1 MQVMD
6 QPTTSALGQK
16 DDGAPPRPRLL
27 IVEDNRGDVLL
38 VEEAIKLHQVN
49 VQLHVVEDGEQA
61 CTFIQQADEDAQAPC
76 PDLLLLDLNLPKKT
90 GLEVLQK
97 VRESRRCRNI
107 PVVIFTSSNSP
118 QDRSETSRLGA
129 DRYFQ
134 KPTRYE
140 QFLKIGQVLKEVL
153 EQPQRR

>member
-1 MQVMD
+1 MVETD
-6 QPTTSALGQK
+6 REQPAATS
-16 DDGAPPRPRLL
+16 RPTETNRRPHLL

-38 VEEAIKLHQVN
+38 VEEAIKLHNVN
-49 VQLHVVEDGEQA
+49 VHLDVVEDGEQA
-61 CTFIQQADEDAQAPC
+61 CAFIERADQDPRATC
-76 PDLLLLDLNLPKKT
+76 PGLLLLDLNLPKKT

-97 VRESRRCRNI
+97 VRESKRCRNI

-118 QDRSETSRLGA
+118 QDRNETSRLGA
-129 DRYFQ
+129 NRYFQ

-153 EQPQRR
+153 QQTEKS

>member
-1 MQVMD
+1 MVETAKD
-6 QPTTSALGQK
+6 QPSEKTLSSNSNK
-16 DDGAPPRPRLL
+16 RPHLL
-27 IVEDNRGDVLL
+27 MVEDNRGDVLL
-38 VEEAIKLHQVN
+38 VEEAIKLHNVN
-49 VQLHVVEDGEQA
+49 VDLDVVEDGEEA
-61 CTFIQQADEDAQAPC
+61 CAFIDRADHDPAAPC
-76 PDLLLLDLNLPKKT
+76 PGLLLLDLNLPKKT

-97 VRESRRCRNI
+97 VRESERCRNI

-118 QDRSETSRLGA
+118 QDRNETSRLGA

-153 EQPQRR
+153 AQSGQH

>member
-1 MQVMD
+1 MEVMEL
-6 QPTTSALGQK
+6 PVSSSSSHREN
-16 DDGAPPRPRLL
+16 APPRPHLL

-38 VEEAIKLHQVN
+38 VEEAIKLHNVD

-61 CTFIQQADEDAQAPC
+61 CAFIERADEDPKAPC
-76 PDLLLLDLNLPKKT
+76 PGLLLLDLNLPKKT

-118 QDRSETSRLGA
+118 QDRNETSRLGA

-140 QFLKIGQVLKEVL
+140 QFLKIGQVLREVL
-153 EQPQRR
+153 EQAAKR